1 MRTFFSVLLI
11 ALSFISARKLNLF
24 EDYLYRV
31 EYSFPEAKMS
41 LGPINPYLNAASV
54 IVGETASGRIV
65 IAKNENETRSIASVT
80 KLVTA
85 LTILNGGQDLDE
97 ELEITE
103 ADWDTIKGSSSHIP
117 HGAVFT
123 RGELLN
129 LALMSSENR
138 AALCLARNYKGG
150 THIFVRDMNRLC
162 RALGADN
169 SYFVD
174 PAGLSPVNICTAS
187 DLFTIVR
194 AAYCKELIRD
204 FSTRDDLLFASRSGK
219 FRRYF
224 GNTNNIVVN
233 DKWTVKMSKTGY
245 ILEAGRCLALVFE
258 VKGKDYAMVLLGEP
272 SVDQRDND
280 AETIR
285 KWIEDVVDKS

>member
-1 MRTFFSVLLI
+1 MKNFFSALVI
-11 ALSFISARKLNLF
+11 VLSFLSAPKLNVF
-24 EDYLYRV
+24 DHYDYRA
-31 EYSFPEAKMS
+31 EYSFPRETFS
-41 LGPINPYLNAASV
+41 LGPVTPYLQAASAL
-54 IVGETASGRIV
+54 VGETASGKII
-65 IAKNENETRSIASVT
+65 IAKNENDTRSIASVT

-85 LTILNGGQDLDE
+85 LTVLNGGQSLDE
-97 ELEITE
+97 HLTITE

-150 THIFVRDMNRLC
+150 TYFFVRDMNRLC
-162 RALGADN
+162 REIGADN

-174 PAGLSPVNICTAS
+174 PCGLSPVNVSTAS
-187 DLFTIVR
+187 DLFRIVR
-194 AAYCKELIRD
+194 AAYSKEIIRD
-204 FSTRDDLLFASRSGK
+204 FSTRDDLLFTSREGR

-224 GNTNNIVVN
+224 GNTDDLVVSS
-233 DKWTVKMSKTGY
+233 KWNVKMSKTGY

-258 VKGKDYAMVLLGEP
+258 VNGKDYAMILLGET
-272 SVDQRDND
+272 SVGKRDND
-280 AETIR
+280 AEAIR
-285 KWIEDVVDKS
+285 KWIEDVIK